1 MDPQSNGKYLDA
13 VIWSDKM
20 SSRKQRKSREVFWQN
35 TKGGIIGREN
45 REGEMGGRRGKEK
58 GA

>member
-45 REGEMGGRRGKEK
+45 REGERGGRRGKEK